1 MAEDDTTKDLPEPKH
16 ADTQP
21 NLERVL
27 GELFQIRDALMA
39 RISEVETSLKTEIK
53 KVGYKV
59 DALGGRLTNIENDV
73 AMLKDRVTTLEERP

>member
-1 MAEDDTTKDLPEPKH
+1 MDCPDHQRLSIIPDMAEDDIAKDLPEPKR

-21 NLERVL
+21 NLEQLL

-39 RISEVETSLKTEIK
+39 RISEVEASLKTEIK

-59 DALGGRLTNIENDV
+59 DALV
-73 AMLKDRVTTLEERP
+73 